1 MARGGIPDRDCPSDE
16 ASMRFWCHL
25 SEKETNRDKV
35 KVKTTAQAQVAP
47 STMVDALGTAF
58 LPQNVVH
65 VANPAQMIANRVAPA
80 ASSSQPSENVSP
92 VPPGPCFFFGFHFVL
107 SFTFSPI
114 GRAAKAK
121 SKPKPL
127 PKGAAK
133 GPLGMDLAQKTLEQK
148 KGLLRAALCFWNEFK
163 AVIPLCSLR

>member
-92 VPPGPCFFFGFHFVL
+92 VPPGPCFFFWIPFCFVIHFLPYRTCCQSEEQTEAFAKRSRQRPSWNGLGPENVGAEEG
-107 SFTFSPI
+107 I
-114 GRAAKAK
+114 AACC
-121 SKPKPL
+121 PL
-127 PKGAAK
+127 F
-133 GPLGMDLAQKTLEQK
+133 LE
-148 KGLLRAALCFWNEFK
+148 
-163 AVIPLCSLR
+163 